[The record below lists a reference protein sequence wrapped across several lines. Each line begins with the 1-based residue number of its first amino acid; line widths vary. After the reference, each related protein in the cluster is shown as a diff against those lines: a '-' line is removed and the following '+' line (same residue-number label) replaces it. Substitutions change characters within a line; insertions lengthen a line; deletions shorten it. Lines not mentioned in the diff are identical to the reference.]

1 MENVTVQSVQKTHK
15 EFLGSIF
22 LDIYAYGNYAPEKI
36 NVFAKEIRNI
46 MGPSTQLKHH
56 RYIPDFKSVPGTAR
70 MKKVS
75 ISKDGVGIL
84 DNYVYP
90 EKSKKITAQLSLIN
104 KLYRPTFF
112 NELRTNQEVGY
123 IASSFSSET
132 NEYPTLSTIIV
143 SDSNNLAELKE
154 KVMGFNYGF
163 AVAFENLSNKTIEN
177 TKKAMIEEL
186 EKEAE
191 NIFVEAS
198 VYLDDWNDGNYKF
211 DSNQTTINHIKNTT
225 KDDLVAL
232 MNQIFL
238 QGQYMN
244 TTVQI
249 RGEDFKDTPFFNW

>member
-1 MENVTVQSVQKTHK
+1 MVIMLQKKLMFLQKKLEILWALQQQS
-15 EFLGSIF
+15 
-22 LDIYAYGNYAPEKI
+22 
-36 NVFAKEIRNI
+36 
-46 MGPSTQLKHH
+46 KHY

-90 EKSKKITAQLSLIN
+90 KKSKKITAQLSLIN

-211 DSNQTTINHIKNTT
+211 DPIKQQLIIL
-225 KDDLVAL
+225 KILPRK
-232 MNQIFL
+232 I
-238 QGQYMN
+238 
-244 TTVQI
+244 
-249 RGEDFKDTPFFNW
+249 